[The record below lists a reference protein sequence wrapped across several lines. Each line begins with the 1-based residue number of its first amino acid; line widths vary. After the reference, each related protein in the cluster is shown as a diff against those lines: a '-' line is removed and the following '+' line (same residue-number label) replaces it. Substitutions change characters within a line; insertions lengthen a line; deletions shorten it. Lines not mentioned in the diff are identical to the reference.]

1 MAGLLAR
8 GSLPIADLPGNAQWS
23 VMATGSPLTV
33 AGAATAS
40 APVRVVLTVFPIN
53 PLDFV
58 RRGTIA
64 FTLSGRLAPVNEAKI
79 PVVSQ
84 FEFRLRMEGGGQ
96 VDVPRMTPLRTKR
109 TLGRRLVSTR
119 SGPSL
124 LLSHCP
130 HLDLQ
135 VTGPDAAITF
145 QALLAERQ
153 MARAHSTF
161 VVHL

>member
-79 PVVSQ
+79 PVVPERL
-84 FEFRLRMEGGGQ
+84 FEEPAAGDRDHKFLPGTRRSRRKGPFRGWGLS
-96 VDVPRMTPLRTKR
+96 
-109 TLGRRLVSTR
+109 GRLCWR
-119 SGPSL
+119 
-124 LLSHCP
+124 
-130 HLDLQ
+130 
-135 VTGPDAAITF
+135 
-145 QALLAERQ
+145 
-153 MARAHSTF
+153 
-161 VVHL
+161 

>member
-84 FEFRLRMEGGGQ
+84 FEFRL
-96 VDVPRMTPLRTKR
+96 
-109 TLGRRLVSTR
+109 STQP
-119 SGPSL
+119 GPSL
-124 LLSHCP
+124 LEL
-130 HLDLQ
+130 
-135 VTGPDAAITF
+135 V
-145 QALLAERQ
+145 R
-153 MARAHSTF
+153 
-161 VVHL
+161 